1 LNENHKEMS
10 KLTDLWSHVDTCD
23 LEECLRPYAM
33 CNIYILYY
41 VYWWSLEKKKYSMF
55 NKQPDKGDQF
65 IDAKSYVFSFT
76 DCHEVI

>member
-1 LNENHKEMS
+1 
-10 KLTDLWSHVDTCD
+10 
-23 LEECLRPYAM
+23 
-33 CNIYILYY
+33 
-41 VYWWSLEKKKYSMF
+41 MF